1 LRVAW
6 CVRRRIENQHLL
18 RDAPQ
23 EKGSIPI
30 MDLQLLSVQILV
42 MLLLI
47 GLNAFF
53 VAVEFATVTVPRP
66 RIDQLAAHGDKTAAL
81 AQKLLSDSDR
91 VLAAS
96 QVGITM
102 ASLALGWLGDR
113 LAEGIISPL
122 VDPLSAPWNGAV
134 VHSIGF
140 AVAFIVITSLH
151 IVLGEQAPKM
161 TAIRFAP
168 RVALFTAHP
177 IRLFALVF
185 RPFIA
190 FLDRA
195 TESVL
200 NLFNVPTVGAH
211 KVVYTAEEL
220 KQIVTESQHAGEI
233 EPEERRMIHNVFE
246 FGDLS
251 VHEVMIPRTD
261 MVAVE
266 DSARVEDF
274 LEIFAGSSHERYP
287 VYSDNLDNIV
297 GYISIK
303 DILHELT
310 RGPETRAKP
319 IKEFIRPALF
329 VPEAKRVSELLAEM
343 QKSNRQLA
351 VVIDEYGGTEGMAT
365 TENLLEEIVGGIG
378 DERVAQPAP
387 VKKIDENT
395 AQVEAQLRL
404 DEVNEYL
411 GTRLPESDEYETLA
425 GLMLVRFGHIPKVGE
440 SVLVDDV
447 KLTVAAMSGP
457 RIEQVLLSR
466 PPSRSSPPL
475 TSQ

>member
-1 LRVAW
+1 
-6 CVRRRIENQHLL
+6 
-18 RDAPQ
+18 
-23 EKGSIPI
+23 
-30 MDLQLLSVQILV
+30 MDWQLLSIQLVV

-53 VAVEFATVTVPRP
+53 VSVEFATVTVPRP
-66 RIDQLAAHGDKTAAL
+66 RIDQLASHGDKTASL
-81 AQKLLSDSDR
+81 VQKLLADADR

-113 LAEGIISPL
+113 VAEGIISPL
-122 VDPLSAPWNGAV
+122 VDPLPPPWNGAV
-134 VHSIGF
+134 VHSFGF
-140 AVAFIVITSLH
+140 AVAFIIITSLH

-161 TAIRFAP
+161 TAIHFAS
-168 RVALFTAHP
+168 RVILLTAHP
-177 IRLFALVF
+177 IHLFDLVF

-200 NLFNVPTVGAH
+200 NVFHVPPVGAH
-211 KVVYTAEEL
+211 KVIYTAEEL

-233 EPEERRMIHNVFE
+233 EPEERRMLHNVFE

-266 DSARVEDF
+266 DTAHVDDF
-274 LEIFAGSSHERYP
+274 LKIFAESSHERYP
-287 VYSDNLDNIV
+287 VYSGNLDNIV
-297 GYISIK
+297 GYVSIK

-310 RGPETRAKP
+310 RGPDARVKA
-319 IKEFIRPALF
+319 IKDFIRPALF
-329 VPEAKRVSELLAEM
+329 IPEAKRVSELLAEM
-343 QKSNRQLA
+343 QKSNKQLA

-378 DERVAQPAP
+378 DERVAQPQP
-387 VKKIDENT
+387 VKRIDENT
-395 AQVEAQLRL
+395 AQVEAQLRVE
-404 DEVNEYL
+404 EVNEYL
-411 GTRLPESDEYETLA
+411 GTRLPESDDYKTLA
-425 GLMLVRFGHIPKVGE
+425 GLMLVRFGRIPKVGE
-440 SVLVDDV
+440 SVQIGQV
-447 KLTVAAMSGP
+447 KLTVTAMSGP
-457 RIEQVLLSR
+457 RIEQVLIARMIPHSD
-466 PPSRSSPPL
+466 PTPG
-475 TSQ
+475 QGEAK

>member
-1 LRVAW
+1 M
-6 CVRRRIENQHLL
+6 N
-18 RDAPQ
+18 
-23 EKGSIPI
+23 
-30 MDLQLLSVQILV
+30 LQLLSIEILV
-42 MLLLI
+42 MLMLI
-47 GLNAFF
+47 ALNAFF

-66 RIDQLAAHGDKTAAL
+66 RIDQLAANGDKTAAL
-81 AQKLLSDSDR
+81 ALKLLNDPDR

-113 LAEGIISPL
+113 LAEGLISPL
-122 VDPLSAPWNGAV
+122 VDPLPPPWNGALI
-134 VHSIGF
+134 HSFGF
-140 AVAFIVITSLH
+140 AAAFIIITSLH

-168 RVALFTAHP
+168 RVSLFTAHP
-177 IRLFALVF
+177 IRLFVLVF

-195 TESVL
+195 TETVL
-200 NLFNVPTVGAH
+200 SLFKIPTMGAH

-261 MVAVE
+261 VVAVE

-274 LEIFAGSSHERYP
+274 LEIFAESSHERYP

-310 RGPETRAKP
+310 RGPEARVKP
-319 IKEFIRPALF
+319 VKDFIRPALF
-329 VPEAKRVSELLAEM
+329 VPEAKRVSELLTEM
-343 QKSNRQLA
+343 QRSNRQLA
-351 VVIDEYGGTEGMAT
+351 IVIDEYGGTEGMAT
-365 TENLLEEIVGGIG
+365 TENLLEEIVGGLG
-378 DERVAQPAP
+378 DERVAQKPP

-395 AQVEAQLRL
+395 TQVEAQLRL

-425 GLMLVRFGHIPKVGE
+425 GLMLVRFGHIPQVGE

-447 KLTVAAMSGP
+447 KLTVGAMIGP
-457 RIEQVLLSR
+457 RIDKVLIFR
-466 PPSRSSPPL
+466 PPLRAND
-475 TSQ
+475 T

>member
-1 LRVAW
+1 MDIQVLS
-6 CVRRRIENQHLL
+6 IE
-18 RDAPQ
+18 
-23 EKGSIPI
+23 
-30 MDLQLLSVQILV
+30 ILV
-42 MLLLI
+42 MVLLI
-47 GLNAFF
+47 ALNAFF
-53 VAVEFATVTVPRP
+53 VAVEFATVTVPRH
-66 RIDQLAAHGDKTAAL
+66 RIDQLALHGDKAAVL
-81 AQKLLSDSDR
+81 AKRLLADPDR

-102 ASLALGWLGDR
+102 ASLGLGWLGDR

-122 VDPLSAPWNGAV
+122 VDPLPQPWNGAL
-134 VHSIGF
+134 VHSLGF
-140 AVAFIVITSLH
+140 AVAFVIITSLH

-161 TAIRFAP
+161 AAIRFAP
-168 RVALFTAHP
+168 RVALSTAYP
-177 IRLFALVF
+177 VRLFAVVF
-185 RPFIA
+185 QPFIA

-195 TESVL
+195 TEHVL
-200 NLFNVPTVGAH
+200 SIFHVPTVGAH
-211 KVVYTAEEL
+211 QVVYSAEEL

-274 LEIFAGSSHERYP
+274 LKIFAGSSHERYP
-287 VYSDNLDNIV
+287 VYSDNLDNII
-297 GYISIK
+297 GYVSIK

-310 RGPETRAKP
+310 LGPEARSKP
-319 IKEFIRPALF
+319 IKELIRPALF
-329 VPEAKRVSELLAEM
+329 VPEAKRVSELLTEM
-343 QKSNRQLA
+343 QKSNKQLA

-378 DERVAQPAP
+378 DERVAQLAP

-395 AQVEAQLRL
+395 SQVEAQLRVH
-404 DEVNEYL
+404 EVNEYL
-411 GTRLPESDEYETLA
+411 GTRLPESGEYETLA
-425 GLMLVRFGHIPKVGE
+425 GLMLVRLGHIPKVGE

-447 KLTVAAMSGP
+447 KLTVASMSGP
-457 RIEQVLLSR
+457 RIAQANVSR
-466 PPSRSSPPL
+466 TSSQSSPPSTGL
-475 TSQ
+475 

>member
-1 LRVAW
+1 MLS
-6 CVRRRIENQHLL
+6 IEL
-18 RDAPQ
+18 
-23 EKGSIPI
+23 
-30 MDLQLLSVQILV
+30 LV
-42 MLLLI
+42 MILLI

-53 VAVEFATVTVPRP
+53 VAVEFAVVTVPRL

-81 AQKLLSDSDR
+81 AQKLLSDPDR

-102 ASLALGWLGDR
+102 ASLGLGWLGDR

-122 VDPLSAPWNGAV
+122 VAPLPAPWNGAV
-134 VHSIGF
+134 VHSLGF
-140 AVAFIVITSLH
+140 AVAFIIVTSLH

-161 TAIRFAP
+161 AAIRYAP
-168 RVALFTAHP
+168 RVAMFAAP
-177 IRLFALVF
+177 PMGLFALVF

-200 NLFNVPTVGAH
+200 GVFKVPTAGSH
-211 KVVYTAEEL
+211 KVIYTAEEL

-261 MVAVE
+261 MVAVQ
-266 DSARVEDF
+266 DSANVEDF
-274 LEIFAGSSHERYP
+274 LATFAQSSHERYP
-287 VYSDNLDNIV
+287 VFAENQDNIV

-303 DILHELT
+303 DILYEFT
-310 RGPETRAKP
+310 RSRTAREKS
-319 IKEFIRPALF
+319 IKDFLRPALF
-329 VPEAKRVSELLAEM
+329 VPESKRVSELLAEM

-351 VVIDEYGGTEGMAT
+351 IVIDEYGGTEGMAT

-395 AQVEAQLRL
+395 TQVEAQLRV
-404 DEVNEYL
+404 DDVNEYL
-411 GTRLPESDEYETLA
+411 STKLPESDDYETLA
-425 GLMLVRFGHIPKVGE
+425 GLILLRLGHIPKVGE
-440 SVLVDDV
+440 SVMIDEV
-447 KLTVAAMSGP
+447 KLTVAQMTGP
-457 RIEQVLLSR
+457 RIEQVLLWRAPRQQTKPRVNGS
-466 PPSRSSPPL
+466 
-475 TSQ
+475 